1 MALSMKSYQALKE
14 HIDIIHK
21 ADENY
26 ARHMWDEEKL
36 DALNDFIEA
45 LADLATDVEFCILYD
60 EMPEEEKN
68 RLARLE
74 IEDDMREVTAM

>member
-1 MALSMKSYQALKE
+1 MNSYQALKE

-26 ARHMWDEEKL
+26 ARHMWDEEKE
-36 DALNDFIEA
+36 EA
-45 LADLATDVEFCILYD
+45 LSDVVEALLNLATDVEFSILHE

-68 RLARLE
+68 HLARLE
-74 IEDDMREVTAM
+74 IEEDVTEEAAM

>member
-1 MALSMKSYQALKE
+1 MKSYQALKE

-45 LADLATDVEFCILYD
+45 LADLATDVSSAFSMTRCL
-60 EMPEEEKN
+60 MKKRTALRGS
-68 RLARLE
+68 RLKM
-74 IEDDMREVTAM
+74 I